1 MEDKIL
7 CFQFE
12 PVSAKPSRPS
22 YKFRKLRHF
31 FLKGRARH
39 TWNVVA
45 LEFTEA
51 VVHRCFSKKGFLKS
65 SQYSQKNTCVGVSF

>member
-12 PVSAKPSRPS
+12 TVSAKPSRPS
-22 YKFRKLRHF
+22 YKFQELRHF
-31 FLKGRARH
+31 FKKGRARN

-51 VVHRCFSKKGFLKS
+51 VVCRCFSK
-65 SQYSQKNTCVGVSF
+65 